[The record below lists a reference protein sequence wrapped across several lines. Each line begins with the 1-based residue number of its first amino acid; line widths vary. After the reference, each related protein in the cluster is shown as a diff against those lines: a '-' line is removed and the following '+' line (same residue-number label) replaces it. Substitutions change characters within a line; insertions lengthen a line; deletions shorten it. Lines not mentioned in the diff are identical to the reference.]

1 VVHYARLRVKI
12 FQSLPIPD
20 EQAEAD
26 LTRCNRHYSTK
37 AEAYTITVYALAIP
51 AFVIIILGVLALCL
65 WELVVLFHLEQYQLI
80 CTLVA
85 MLALL
90 SVDKKIVDRL
100 KNRPSIATI
109 TTIEMSLIVVAAL
122 CGAALITISRN
133 EIPGS
138 LFAELAGLS
147 LLQGALAFTTA
158 VIAFLIATIAYEYTE
173 VRIRTHYFP
182 DMGIVMELQ
191 VLCALSQL
199 GDARWADL
207 AQKRELLQ
215 RLEAVAYFSERG
227 LPRRLQTGDAA
238 TDEWHHEQ
246 AKQIAAAFR
255 DLKRLV
261 INPVPDSRALFT
273 TRIMASYCYA
283 LKGEWGLLDR
293 SKPQTLSRPQ
303 YVARLVSTVK
313 TLVVGALPFSCIV
326 LVQQTS
332 MAIQG
337 SAANYVKTGAILWAL
352 VTYVSL
358 LDSNYASKLSVV
370 KDLATFIPSMGKKET
385 DSKQ

>member
-37 AEAYTITVYALAIP
+37 AEAYIITVYALAIP

-65 WELVVLFHLEQYQLI
+65 WELVVFFHLEQYQLI

-238 TDEWHHEQ
+238 TDEWHREQ

-255 DLKRLV
+255 DLKTSFRSLWV
-261 INPVPDSRALFT
+261 VASRVNRSRAHVAAPTRTGGPARSRALSAVL
-273 TRIMASYCYA
+273 R
-283 LKGEWGLLDR
+283 
-293 SKPQTLSRPQ
+293 RPRRRQ
-303 YVARLVSTVK
+303 VPGQCDADLGCRQPSAA
-313 TLVVGALPFSCIV
+313 GA
-326 LVQQTS
+326 
-332 MAIQG
+332 G
-337 SAANYVKTGAILWAL
+337 SAGASASGAWRRGG
-352 VTYVSL
+352 SL
-358 LDSNYASKLSVV
+358 GLPWSWW
-370 KDLATFIPSMGKKET
+370 PS
-385 DSKQ
+385 